1 MQKICIITM
10 MDFNYFIYRVS
21 FSFIQNEEVT
31 RSIIP
36 KQFRWHKF
44 WQFESYRIC
53 SKIFESLFVSTY
65 IVILSSHNISLH
77 ELKLASYADQSIK
90 TTYSGALLL
99 YYGWREGNCDVCGI
113 TESFT

>member
-36 KQFRWHKF
+36 KQFR
-44 WQFESYRIC
+44 
-53 SKIFESLFVSTY
+53 
-65 IVILSSHNISLH
+65 
-77 ELKLASYADQSIK
+77 
-90 TTYSGALLL
+90 
-99 YYGWREGNCDVCGI
+99 
-113 TESFT
+113 